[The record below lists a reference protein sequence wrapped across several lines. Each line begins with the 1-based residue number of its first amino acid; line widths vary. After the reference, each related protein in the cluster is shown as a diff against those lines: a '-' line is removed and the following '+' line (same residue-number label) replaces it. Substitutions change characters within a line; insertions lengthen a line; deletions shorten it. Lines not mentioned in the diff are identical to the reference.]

1 MRTFLCLAA
10 CLSAAT
16 VTASPIYS
24 VKNGPVVKADDG
36 NAGMNPAIFR
46 PLQARGQVGS
56 EQTTAVGQSTQI
68 DLPVHGRQEKR
79 HIDDLALYHKRVQDA
94 YAAVAKLATLE
105 PDDAQLA
112 KAFIPPMKRQA
123 SKVTVTTTTTVP
135 PASCQCG
142 NGDCDSDG
150 DSNSES
156 AAQATQSSTES
167 DAIKAT
173 ASSEASKPS
182 ANAAASM
189 TSADASSSPTN
200 ADTAAS
206 QTGAAAQGA
215 QAQASPGA
223 DANSSTNSSDQAA
236 ATMNANANSNS
247 TESSSSST
255 STSATGATAAASNGR
270 TTFDNSQGVEVQA
283 GAIQGAQASSATQ
296 TDLLP
301 GDKGTDF
308 ASSASSSQQ
317 PVPDAADGGPLPQ
330 PTGPPNN
337 GIGSDAA
344 NTSPQPAASDA
355 ADAQTS
361 EAYRDPAGGQPSTP
375 APDATPPQ
383 GSDAATPVD
392 PQGPPDL
399 NAPSPPDNVAA
410 PEDDEEEEL
419 ARRSDGQSRDFEHQ
433 YRGRNRVLHDLLIRR
448 SGSLLYLSLRP
459 R

>member
-1 MRTFLCLAA
+1 MSVRGNGDGFAHLLA
-10 CLSAAT
+10 
-16 VTASPIYS
+16 
-24 VKNGPVVKADDG
+24 VVKADDG

-79 HIDDLALYHKRVQDA
+79 HIDDVALYNKRVQDA

-123 SKVTVTTTTTVP
+123 SKVTVTTTTTV
-135 PASCQCG
+135 A
-142 NGDCDSDG
+142 NVETVTATATATATA
-150 DSNSES
+150 NAMAA

-167 DAIKAT
+167 DAMKAT

-182 ANAAASM
+182 ANAAAAM

-255 STSATGATAAASNGR
+255 STSVAGATAAASNGR

-392 PQGPPDL
+392 P
-399 NAPSPPDNVAA
+399 PSPPDNVAA

-433 YRGRNRVLHDLLIRR
+433 YRGRNRVLHDRLIRR